1 MKKIKAFSLVFV
13 VLALLV
19 SLSAC
24 GKDDSKALVG
34 TWKADLDATQII
46 DEQLSSLGMEDLA
59 LESRC
64 VITLVLEFDAE
75 QHYTVRADA
84 AATMASVSAYMEE
97 LIPAVTEQ
105 MYKTAEAS
113 GLDRS
118 TFDSAFEERY
128 NCTPEEYLQQQFD
141 AQDLASTLTA
151 GTTEGKYRAVKGKL
165 YTVEEDHDAFD
176 EEEYDL
182 YTLDGDTLTFTAI
195 DSSFSGL
202 DEDMV
207 KSLLPIVFTR
217 Q

>member
-84 AATMASVSAYMEE
+84 AATMASVSA
-97 LIPAVTEQ
+97 
-105 MYKTAEAS
+105 
-113 GLDRS
+113 
-118 TFDSAFEERY
+118 
-128 NCTPEEYLQQQFD
+128 
-141 AQDLASTLTA
+141 
-151 GTTEGKYRAVKGKL
+151 
-165 YTVEEDHDAFD
+165 
-176 EEEYDL
+176 
-182 YTLDGDTLTFTAI
+182 
-195 DSSFSGL
+195 
-202 DEDMV
+202 
-207 KSLLPIVFTR
+207 
-217 Q
+217 

>member
-24 GKDDSKALVG
+24 GKDDNKALVG

-97 LIPAVTEQ
+97 LIPAVTVRRRNIC
-105 MYKTAEAS
+105 S
-113 GLDRS
+113 SSS
-118 TFDSAFEERY
+118 TRRISPPR
-128 NCTPEEYLQQQFD
+128 
-141 AQDLASTLTA
+141 
-151 GTTEGKYRAVKGKL
+151 
-165 YTVEEDHDAFD
+165 
-176 EEEYDL
+176 
-182 YTLDGDTLTFTAI
+182 
-195 DSSFSGL
+195 
-202 DEDMV
+202 
-207 KSLLPIVFTR
+207 
-217 Q
+217 